1 MAFYTIDLEKII
13 SIFSKFYFLFYIY
26 MEEEDNNYVVETK
39 DEQISLE
46 EHLSSEKA
54 KPTKLNKNGQPRKQL
69 SPEALERLAKAR
81 EKANAM
87 RREGQLKKLEEKVE
101 KRREALI
108 EEKIIKKE
116 LKEEPQEKELKEEPQ
131 EEVEI
136 IKEKKVKPRGKKKTK
151 IIVEQSSD
159 DSDEFEPN
167 DNVVFVKR
175 VSRKKKEPPPEPVK
189 EPELHMELPPPEPP
203 KPPRPELT
211 PQQRILKS
219 QYENMFSGG
228 FMNQGNLMRRHY

>member
-1 MAFYTIDLEKII
+1 
-13 SIFSKFYFLFYIY
+13 
-26 MEEEDNNYVVETK
+26 MEEEPISVE
-39 DEQISLE
+39 EQLNTETS
-46 EHLSSEKA
+46 
-54 KPTKLNKNGQPRKQL
+54 KPTKLNKNGKPRKQL

-87 RREGQLKKLEEKVE
+87 RQQAYAKKLEEKVE
-101 KRREALI
+101 KI
-108 EEKIIKKE
+108 KEKNDEVLPKKE
-116 LKEEPQEKELKEEPQ
+116 LKEEP
-131 EEVEI
+131 
-136 IKEKKVKPRGKKKTK
+136 KEKGVVGEELPYEKPKTKPRGKKKTK

-189 EPELHMELPPPEPP
+189 EPEPQMELPPPEPP

-211 PQQRILKS
+211 PQQRVLKS
-219 QYENMFSGG
+219 QYESMFSGG
-228 FMNQGNLMRRHY
+228 FINQGNLMRRHY

>member
-1 MAFYTIDLEKII
+1 
-13 SIFSKFYFLFYIY
+13 
-26 MEEEDNNYVVETK
+26 MEEEPDIQEPTSVE
-39 DEQISLE
+39 EQLNTETS
-46 EHLSSEKA
+46 

-87 RREGQLKKLEEKVE
+87 RREGQLKKLEKKVE
-101 KRREALI
+101 ERREALI

-116 LKEEPQEKELKEEPQ
+116 LKEEPQEKELKEEHEEEH

-136 IKEKKVKPRGKKKTK
+136 VKEKPKTKPKGKKKTK
-151 IIVEQSSD
+151 IIVEQSSE

-167 DNVVFVKR
+167 TNVVFVKR
-175 VSRKKKEPPPEPVK
+175 VSRKKKEPPPEPIK
-189 EPELHMELPPPEPP
+189 EPKVEMELPPPEPP
-203 KPPRPELT
+203 KPQRPELT

-219 QYENMFSGG
+219 QYESMFGG
-228 FMNQGNLMRRHY
+228 AFMNNNLMRRHY

>member
-1 MAFYTIDLEKII
+1 
-13 SIFSKFYFLFYIY
+13 
-26 MEEEDNNYVVETK
+26 MEEEDNNSVVETK

-116 LKEEPQEKELKEEPQ
+116 LKEEPQEKELKEET

-136 IKEKKVKPRGKKKTK
+136 IKEKPKPKTKGKKKTK
-151 IIVEQSSD
+151 IIVEQSSE

-175 VSRKKKEPPPEPVK
+175 VSRKKKEPPPEPIK
-189 EPELHMELPPPEPP
+189 EPKVEMELPPPEPP

-211 PQQRILKS
+211 PQQRLLKS
-219 QYENMFSGG
+219 QYEGMFGG
-228 FMNQGNLMRRHY
+228 AFMNNNLMRRHY